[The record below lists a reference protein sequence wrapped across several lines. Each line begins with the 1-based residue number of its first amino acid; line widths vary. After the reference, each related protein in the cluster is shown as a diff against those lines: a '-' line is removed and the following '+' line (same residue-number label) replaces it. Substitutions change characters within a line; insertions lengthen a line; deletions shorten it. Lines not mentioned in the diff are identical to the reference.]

1 MTIFTIDFGIFTVN
15 IAKPT
20 KEKAIEEAKENFP
33 TRKIVDVY
41 EIGETGWGGGN
52 KIISSI

>member
-1 MTIFTIDFGIFTVN
+1 MTTFTIDFGTFTTN

-20 KEKAIEEAKENFP
+20 KEKAIEWAKETYS

-41 EIGETGWGGGN
+41 ER
-52 KIISSI
+52 